1 MVRQKLEGIG
11 ILMPDLNIDGR
22 AGWRWHFWQGLWY
35 RWLVDR
41 EREARGRFLAAKDAK
56 SAKGVVEGR
65 GNWEVVRKDEKD

>member
-1 MVRQKLEGIG
+1 MRLKLEGIG

-41 EREARGRFLAAKDAK
+41 EIGRMRGGGILAAKDAK
-56 SAKGVVEGR
+56 IAKGVVEGS
-65 GNWEVVRKDEKD
+65 GNWAKLG